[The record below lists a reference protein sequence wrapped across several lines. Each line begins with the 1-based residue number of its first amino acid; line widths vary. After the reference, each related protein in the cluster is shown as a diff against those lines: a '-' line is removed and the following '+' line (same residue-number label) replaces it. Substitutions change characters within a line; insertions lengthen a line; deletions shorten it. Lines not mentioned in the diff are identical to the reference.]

1 MTELKDNNM
10 EQIKEQ
16 YQYKL
21 ENNEEL
27 IIDKP
32 SKPLTK
38 KNKSKDIDTENI
50 KVKVKVEVEDDV
62 EEVNVKEV
70 NVKEVNVEDVNVK
83 VQKIEKKIM
92 KDEIKSNKEIYESY
106 IKDLK
111 YFSLTINNVVL
122 YDSSIDKN
130 VISPLIFDNNY
141 FILYGKKYSY
151 NGLKIQKIN
160 KK

>member
-70 NVKEVNVEDVNVK
+70 NVKEVNVEEVNVK

>member
-50 KVKVKVEVEDDV
+50 KVKVEVEDDV

-70 NVKEVNVEDVNVK
+70 NVKEVNVEEVNVK

>member
-1 MTELKDNNM
+1 MVELKEMDP
-10 EQIKEQ
+10 IKEQ
-16 YQYKL
+16 YQY
-21 ENNEEL
+21 NMSGNEEL

-38 KNKSKDIDTENI
+38 KNK
-50 KVKVKVEVEDDV
+50 KVKDDIKNGADNDIKIEADNTIETVEKIE
-62 EEVNVKEV
+62 K
-70 NVKEVNVEDVNVK
+70 
-83 VQKIEKKIM
+83 KIEKKIM

-130 VISPLIFDNNY
+130 VISPLIFDDNY

-151 NGLKIQKIN
+151 NGLKIQK
-160 KK
+160 K